1 MVDGTG
7 FLVGIQ
13 QVAERAGRLRAD
25 SAVTIGRKRGPS
37 MLGKAK
43 ILGTKVG
50 YRRGSVHAYRTCVH
64 GDGRTPRRDPRP
76 TAPARRR
83 RHPPSCGAETGMV
96 VYEPRRRKLRSVRA
110 RLDEGR
116 AGVRAHDGHRRR
128 HPSLPSAVPEALRGR
143 RSGARERRPYHKPVV
158 IRRCQQSSPG
168 VVAPRPPPDPA
179 GSPEHRPDAARGP
192 WLPRRTLMGTLGAA
206 ALILAAVGVYVSAER
221 VRALDEGA
229 VVAARLAQVLDEQ
242 TARAFQGG

>member
-1 MVDGTG
+1 
-7 FLVGIQ
+7 
-13 QVAERAGRLRAD
+13 
-25 SAVTIGRKRGPS
+25 
-37 MLGKAK
+37 
-43 ILGTKVG
+43 
-50 YRRGSVHAYRTCVH
+50 
-64 GDGRTPRRDPRP
+64 
-76 TAPARRR
+76 
-83 RHPPSCGAETGMV
+83 
-96 VYEPRRRKLRSVRA
+96 
-110 RLDEGR
+110 
-116 AGVRAHDGHRRR
+116 
-128 HPSLPSAVPEALRGR
+128 
-143 RSGARERRPYHKPVV
+143 V